1 MFVRNVLKEV
11 KMSDAIH
18 YMPAYTQLTD
28 TVIHQIM
35 MSSNPQLQKVG
46 KPLYCIFINYLNHI
60 MMQAQQLLRQVEKRK
75 LYEYIVQT
83 QPILDKVDFTEV
95 FII

>member
-46 KPLYCIFINYLNHI
+46 NTFILH
-60 MMQAQQLLRQVEKRK
+60 
-75 LYEYIVQT
+75 
-83 QPILDKVDFTEV
+83 FH
-95 FII
+95 